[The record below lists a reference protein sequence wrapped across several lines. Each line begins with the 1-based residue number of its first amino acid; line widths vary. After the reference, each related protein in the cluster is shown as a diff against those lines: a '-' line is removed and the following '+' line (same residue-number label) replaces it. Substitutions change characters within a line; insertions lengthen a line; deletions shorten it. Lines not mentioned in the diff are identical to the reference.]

1 VVWLPTGTPTRAFP
15 RGQFSKRLTIPCYP
29 PERLGGV
36 QATVARPTP
45 NHRSHTMTNPPAM
58 QSIPLPDGAI
68 AWTRDGVDWY
78 RLEPHPSGGVR
89 ITRMDAPTKENP

>member
-1 VVWLPTGTPTRAFP
+1 
-15 RGQFSKRLTIPCYP
+15 
-29 PERLGGV
+29 
-36 QATVARPTP
+36 
-45 NHRSHTMTNPPAM
+45 MTNPPAM